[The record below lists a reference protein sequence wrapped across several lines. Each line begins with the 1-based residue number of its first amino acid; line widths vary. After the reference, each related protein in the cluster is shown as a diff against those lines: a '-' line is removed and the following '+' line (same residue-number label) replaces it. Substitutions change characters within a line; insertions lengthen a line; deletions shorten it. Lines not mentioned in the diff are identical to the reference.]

1 VASCLAH
8 PLAWWYPRQT
18 DCQDFGLPD
27 PQEQLTAT
35 LHDHYAIQREIG
47 HGGMAAIYLARDLK
61 HDRDV
66 VLKVLHPRWAEALGR
81 ERFLREIRLAAQLHH
96 PHLLPLYDS
105 GDAEG
110 SLYYVVPF
118 IEGGSLRDRLSRNSR
133 LGMSASLQLAR
144 EVAEALDYAHRHNVV
159 HRDIKPANILLD
171 EGHAVV
177 ADFGIARAISEA
189 ADIQLTQAGLLV
201 GTPAYMSPE
210 QAAEEAV
217 DGRSDIYSL
226 ACVLFELLTGA
237 TPFAGQTPIG
247 VLARRLSE
255 PAPRL
260 GDRGIT
266 APPRLEEVMACAL
279 ARRPEDRFSTAGEF
293 AQQLAAAAD
302 EISHPQG
309 TAIVESTPAIISG
322 SAGLERHAI
331 AVLPFVNLSADKENE
346 YFSDGMTE
354 EIINALAR
362 VKGLRVAA
370 RTSSFTFKGKDLDA
384 QTIGQRLKVR
394 SLVEGSVRKVGK
406 RIRLTAQLVD
416 AADGYQRWS
425 RTYDRTMDDVFA
437 LQEELAQAI
446 VSELPLTTASM
457 ERKLVKPATENLEA
471 YTLYMRGRYFASKRT
486 ADDLRIASGYF
497 DQALEFDPSSAA
509 AHSGLAECWSLRGF
523 EEFGDLAPREA
534 MPKAKAAAL
543 KAIELDP
550 AGTEAHIWLGAVTML
565 YDWDWG
571 QAETQFKM
579 ATESGLSSVA
589 HLWYAIFLAAM
600 SRQEES
606 ISHILRAQTL
616 DPVSIP
622 VNHTITRCYAWA
634 GEYEKALEQ
643 LRTTQ
648 QMEPHHPMTYAWLG
662 RVYLAM
668 QQPQEALTE
677 VQTGMEVAG
686 RLPLLL
692 TVAGCAYGEL
702 GMRAKAREILEEL
715 QEVSK
720 RRYVSPIFQAYVLS
734 AMRELDEAFHL
745 YDQAVEQRAGQLA
758 FLRVNQDVVRPAI
771 RFEPR
776 FTALL
781 KKIGLD
787 F

>member
-1 VASCLAH
+1 
-8 PLAWWYPRQT
+8 
-18 DCQDFGLPD
+18 LPD
-27 PQEQLTAT
+27 LQDQLTAT

-47 HGGMAAIYLARDLK
+47 HGGMAVIYLAHDLK

-66 VLKVLHPRWAEALGR
+66 VLKVLHTRWAEVLGR
-81 ERFLREIRLAAQLHH
+81 ERFLREIRMLAQLHH

-105 GDAEG
+105 GDAAG

-118 IEGGSLRDRLSRNSR
+118 IEGGSLRDRLSQNSP
-133 LGMSASLQLAR
+133 LGMLASLQLAR

-177 ADFGIARAISEA
+177 ADFGIARAITEA
-189 ADIQLTQAGLLV
+189 ADTQLTQSGLLV

-210 QAAEEAV
+210 QAEEEPV
-217 DGRSDIYSL
+217 DGRSDIYGL
-226 ACVLFELLTGA
+226 ACVLFELLTGG
-237 TPFAGQTPIG
+237 TPFAGHTPIG

-260 GDRGIT
+260 GDREIV

-293 AQQLAAAAD
+293 AQELAAVAD
-302 EISHPQG
+302 EITHPQG
-309 TAIVESTPAIISG
+309 TASGGPTSATISG
-322 SAGLERHAI
+322 SGRLERHAI
-331 AVLPFVNLSADKENE
+331 AVLPFINLSAEKENE

-354 EIINALAR
+354 EIINALSH

-394 SLVEGSVRKVGK
+394 SLVEGSVRKSGN

-446 VSELPLTTASM
+446 VSELPLTTAESM

-486 ADDLRIASGYF
+486 PEDLRIASGYF
-497 DQALEFDPSSAA
+497 DQAIEFDPSSAA

-543 KAIELDP
+543 KAIELEP
-550 AGTEAHIWLGAVTML
+550 AGTEAHIWLGAVAML
-565 YDWDWG
+565 YDWDWD

-579 ATESGLSSVA
+579 ATESGVNSVA
-589 HLWYAIFLAAM
+589 HLWYAVFLAAM
-600 SRQEES
+600 SRHEES
-606 ISHILRAQTL
+606 ITHILRAQTL
-616 DPVSIP
+616 DPVSMP
-622 VNHTITRCYAWA
+622 VNHTVARCYAWA
-634 GEYEKALEQ
+634 GEYDKALEQ
-643 LRTTQ
+643 LRATQ
-648 QMEPHHPMTYAWLG
+648 QMEPHHPMTYVWLG
-662 RVYLAM
+662 RVYLGM
-668 QQPQEALTE
+668 HRPQEALTE
-677 VQTGMEVAG
+677 LQRGMGLAG

-692 TVAGCAYGEL
+692 TIAGCAYGVL
-702 GMRAKAREILEEL
+702 GMRAEAREILEEL
-715 QEVSK
+715 RELSN
-720 RRYVSPIFQAYVLS
+720 RRYVSPLFQAYVLS
-734 AMRELDEAFHL
+734 AMGELDEAFHL
-745 YDQAVEQRAGQLA
+745 YDRAVEHRAGQLA
-758 FLRVNQDVVRPAI
+758 FLRITHEITSPAA
-771 RFEPR
+771 RSDPR

-781 KKIGLD
+781 KKLRLD

>member
-1 VASCLAH
+1 MSDL
-8 PLAWWYPRQT
+8 
-18 DCQDFGLPD
+18 QD
-27 PQEQLTAT
+27 QLTAT

-47 HGGMAAIYLARDLK
+47 HGGMAVIYLAHDLK

-118 IEGGSLRDRLSRNSR
+118 IEGGSLGDRLSRNSR

-189 ADIQLTQAGLLV
+189 ADIQLTQSGLLV

-210 QAAEEAV
+210 QAAEEGV
-217 DGRSDIYSL
+217 DGRSDIYGL
-226 ACVLFELLTGA
+226 ACVLFELVTGG
-237 TPFAGQTPIG
+237 TPFAGQTPLG
-247 VLARRLSE
+247 VLARRLTE

-260 GDRGIT
+260 CHCGIV
-266 APPRLEEVMACAL
+266 APARLEEALACAL
-279 ARRPEDRFSTAGEF
+279 ARRPEDRFATAGEF
-293 AQQLAAAAD
+293 AQQLAAVAD
-302 EISHPQG
+302 EITHPQG
-309 TAIVESTPAIISG
+309 TASDGSMSATVPA

-331 AVLPFVNLSADKENE
+331 AVLPFVNLSAEKENE

-394 SLVEGSVRKVGK
+394 SLVEGSVRKVGN

-416 AADGYQRWS
+416 AADGYHRWS
-425 RTYDRTMDDVFA
+425 RTYDRTIDDVFA

-446 VSELPLTTASM
+446 VSELPLTTTASM

-497 DQALEFDPSSAA
+497 DQAVEVDPSSAA

-550 AGTEAHIWLGAVTML
+550 ASIEAHIWLGVVTML

-579 ATESGLSSVA
+579 ATESGSSSVA
-589 HLWYAIFLAAM
+589 HLWYAVFLAAM

-606 ISHILRAQTL
+606 NSHILRAQTL

-634 GEYEKALEQ
+634 GKYDRALEQ

-662 RVYLAM
+662 RVYLWM
-668 QQPQEALTE
+668 HRPQEALTE

-702 GMRAKAREILEEL
+702 GMLTKAREIVEEL
-715 QEVSK
+715 QEGSN

-758 FLRVNQDVVRPAI
+758 FLRVNQDVVRPAV
-771 RFEPR
+771 RFDPR
-776 FTALL
+776 FTVLL
-781 KKIGLD
+781 KRIGLD